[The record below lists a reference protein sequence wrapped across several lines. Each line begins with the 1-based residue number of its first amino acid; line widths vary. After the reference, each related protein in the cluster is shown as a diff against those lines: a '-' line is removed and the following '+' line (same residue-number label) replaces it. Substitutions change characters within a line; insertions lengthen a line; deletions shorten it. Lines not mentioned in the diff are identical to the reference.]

1 MVCYTSKMNDEFIQH
16 VLSYGSD
23 GEKWLKKILSK
34 KLSFDAKRI
43 HKWCFFQTVLSGV
56 WTIDS
61 SKDISHAL
69 KVVRALNRL

>member
-1 MVCYTSKMNDEFIQH
+1 
-16 VLSYGSD
+16 
-23 GEKWLKKILSK
+23 LKKILSK
-34 KLSFDAKRI
+34 ELSFDPKRI
-43 HKWCFFQTVLSGV
+43 YKWCFFQTVLSGV